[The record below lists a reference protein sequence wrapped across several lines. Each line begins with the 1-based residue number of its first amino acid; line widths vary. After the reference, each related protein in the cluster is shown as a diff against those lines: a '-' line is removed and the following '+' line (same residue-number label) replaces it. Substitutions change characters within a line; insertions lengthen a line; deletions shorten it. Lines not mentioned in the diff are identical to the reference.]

1 MLEAPASC
9 FSLPVPSK
17 PFHPRERRAQVRVRL
32 DSLPPPP
39 AGVGPPRPL
48 RPQQQVGTHL
58 STNSLH
64 EIVRNSFGLGAL
76 LHKRRQSGLLEF
88 EGFTKLPGQAIPPI
102 TLSPWA
108 PTMTAMPLLTKSIR
122 EEVSQPFAPSAR
134 SAPPRAWPCHSPAW
148 NSPPAPPPGH
158 PRPAPASPSLAPAY
172 LSESRHV
179 PTHPTLQPCRPPALP
194 SFGHSFATPC
204 ANLHFRNAL
213 PHGSTLSTQARTC
226 TRAHARA
233 HRRVHTP
240 LLACSSLS
248 SDSDAPGIPASL
260 P

>member
-1 MLEAPASC
+1 MGGQKERAGTHFHCKLSHLQASRRCSRHPSC

-32 DSLPPPP
+32 DSLPLPP
-39 AGVGPPRPL
+39 AGVGSPRPL

-108 PTMTAMPLLTKSIR
+108 PNHDSHASADEKYPRGSVTALRALSPLRSTPRLALSLSGLEFSPGT
-122 EEVSQPFAPSAR
+122 PS
-134 SAPPRAWPCHSPAW
+134 
-148 NSPPAPPPGH
+148 
-158 PRPAPASPSLAPAY
+158 RPALAGPR
-172 LSESRHV
+172 L
-179 PTHPTLQPCRPPALP
+179 
-194 SFGHSFATPC
+194 
-204 ANLHFRNAL
+204 
-213 PHGSTLSTQARTC
+213 
-226 TRAHARA
+226 
-233 HRRVHTP
+233 
-240 LLACSSLS
+240 
-248 SDSDAPGIPASL
+248 SL
-260 P
+260 PGSCLSL